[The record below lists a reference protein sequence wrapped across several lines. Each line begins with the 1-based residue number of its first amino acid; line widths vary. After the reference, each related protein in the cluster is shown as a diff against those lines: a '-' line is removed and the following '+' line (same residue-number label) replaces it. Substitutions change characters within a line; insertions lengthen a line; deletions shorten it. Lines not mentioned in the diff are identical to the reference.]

1 MASGRDGQYVA
12 PRMRA
17 QTAIALAT
25 AIVAIK
31 AVLIGVAIRGWWRLA
46 AGTRDGPGR
55 QWFPGHTDGLAL
67 AVAFAAVSGALWLAV
82 SDTRSWQAR
91 RHAKANLVVVQ
102 ARHAEPSDEFDV
114 MVTNHGDRPIVDV
127 ELDDAYLT
135 WHPERQPTV
144 DESTRSAPLLE
155 PGGSSHVFRLSF
167 DALTPQRP
175 GPLVRGQLLGPA
187 GEQSAV
193 PPVLAIVRFTDADGG
208 RWTQS
213 TTGGA
218 KRM

>member
-55 QWFPGHTDGLAL
+55 QWFPAHTDGLAL

-91 RHAKANLVVVQ
+91 RHAQANLVVVQ
-102 ARHAEPSDEFDV
+102 ARHAEPSDEYV
-114 MVTNHGDRPIVDV
+114 G
-127 ELDDAYLT
+127 
-135 WHPERQPTV
+135 
-144 DESTRSAPLLE
+144 
-155 PGGSSHVFRLSF
+155 
-167 DALTPQRP
+167 
-175 GPLVRGQLLGPA
+175 
-187 GEQSAV
+187 
-193 PPVLAIVRFTDADGG
+193 
-208 RWTQS
+208 
-213 TTGGA
+213 
-218 KRM
+218 